1 MALLFARR
9 GMLLSTKLMPQA
21 QSVRR
26 VAVVAGA
33 AKEEKESKTVGKGIL
48 AKRLSEEHSGLSVKQ
63 AGDII
68 DALLD
73 EIMLSVAEGQTV
85 TIPGFGSFKK
95 RTRAARTGR
104 NPSTGEP
111 LNIPETD
118 APAFSAGTAFKG
130 VVKTGSWE
138 AYDQLVTKQKEE
150 AKNKKKK

>member
-1 MALLFARR
+1 MI
-9 GMLLSTKLMPQA
+9 LSTRLLPQA

-33 AKEEKESKTVGKGIL
+33 TKEKEENKESKVVGKGVL
-48 AKRLSEEHSGLSVKQ
+48 AKRLAEEHSGMSVKQ
-63 AGDII
+63 AGEFI

-73 EIMLSVAEGQTV
+73 EIMLSVAEGQDV

-104 NPSTGEP
+104 NPSTGEA
-111 LNIPETD
+111 LQIPETD
-118 APAFSAGTAFKG
+118 APSFSAGTVFKG

-138 AYDQLVTKQKEE
+138 AYDEMVIKQKEE
-150 AKNKKKK
+150 AKNKRKK

>member
-1 MALLFARR
+1 MAFLLAR
-9 GMLLSTKLMPQA
+9 GGVLLTTRLAPKA
-21 QSVRR
+21 NYVRR

-33 AKEEKESKTVGKGIL
+33 AKEEKETKSVGKGVL
-48 AKRLSEEHSGLSVKQ
+48 AKRLAEEQKLTVKQ
-63 AGDII
+63 AGEFI
-68 DALLD
+68 DAFLD

-111 LNIPETD
+111 LEIPETD
-118 APAFSAGTAFKG
+118 APTFSAGTVFKG

-138 AYDQLVTKQKEE
+138 KYDEYVKEQ